1 MGWIWSTTEAPEQSE
16 PREKT
21 LSVPIAPP
29 DPSPV
34 PDDAFSD
41 SSPLDT
47 DEQAN
52 AQTADGRESTAQL
65 RRVLGYPEPSPENK
79 TAKLAR
85 AKAAGIIT
93 PANLYPDTMSCR
105 AAFDQA
111 FFCQSPGGHFMN
123 VYRYGSM
130 RDCRELWS
138 HFWFCLRTN
147 RGFVGEEEKKEK
159 IRNRYMKR
167 EKKYKDGPSSEDVW
181 QQRTRMVEDAFNGD
195 LEADMKAWEEEQKR
209 LGEKGA

>member
-1 MGWIWSTTEAPEQSE
+1 MGWIWSTTVAPKQSE
-16 PREKT
+16 PRKQT
-21 LSVPIAPP
+21 LPVPIAPL
-29 DPSPV
+29 DPSLP
-34 PDDAFSD
+34 PDDAFND
-41 SSPLDT
+41 STPLDT
-47 DEQAN
+47 DEQTN
-52 AQTADGRESTAQL
+52 VQIADGRESTAQL
-65 RRVLGYPEPSPENK
+65 RRVLGYPGPGPEEK
-79 TAKLAR
+79 SAKLAR

-123 VYRYGSM
+123 VYRYGSL

-147 RGFVGEEEKKEK
+147 RGFVGEEEKKER
-159 IRNRYMKR
+159 IRSRYMKR
-167 EKKYKDGPSSEDVW
+167 EKKYRDGPSSEDIW
-181 QQRTRMVEDAFNGD
+181 QQRTRIVEDAFNGD

-209 LGEKGA
+209 FGEKGA